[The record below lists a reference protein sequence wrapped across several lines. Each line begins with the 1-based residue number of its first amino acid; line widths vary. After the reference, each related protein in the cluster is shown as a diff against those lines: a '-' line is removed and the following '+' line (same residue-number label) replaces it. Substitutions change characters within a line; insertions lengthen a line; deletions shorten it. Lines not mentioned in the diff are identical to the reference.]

1 MTNINYTVY
10 VKEKGGFEEI
20 KAYNTKS
27 IKTAI
32 GKAKEFSEE
41 YNDKNVYNV
50 YIEFFRKSDGQVGYI
65 NPDGAGITGV
75 SWTE

>member
-20 KAYNTKS
+20 KVYNTTS

-41 YNDKNVYNV
+41 YNDKNVY
-50 YIEFFRKSDGQVGYI
+50 IEFFRKSDGQAGYI
-65 NPDGAGITGV
+65 NQDGAGITGV